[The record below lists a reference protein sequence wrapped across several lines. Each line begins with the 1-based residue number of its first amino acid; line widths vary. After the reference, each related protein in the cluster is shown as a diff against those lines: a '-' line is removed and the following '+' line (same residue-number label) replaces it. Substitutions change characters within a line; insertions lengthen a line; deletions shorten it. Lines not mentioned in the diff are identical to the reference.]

1 MENNDC
7 IKKTYCL
14 YASEWHLTIMLL
26 PFISKK
32 LFEKDR
38 IYMKFENS
46 IEDKMKQ
53 LVDKLDFRNKDELNN
68 IQWNIEINDEDY
80 TQNERIYIVAGSNE
94 YMEDMNKKINL
105 FYKNKESNVEIINC
119 FDIEKI
125 DKKSELLRDESYI
138 NILTTKGETLISSQ

>member
-7 IKKTYCL
+7 IEKTYCL

-125 DKKSELLRDESYI
+125 EKKSELLRDESYI